1 MKKNLLFFIA
11 LTIGL
16 NLFSQPV
23 IKIFGFEQESLPGTI
38 PVGVKDENGN
48 PVKKAAT
55 PKNYFIFLSFKKK
68 YSVTPIQMF
77 IRGKAFTIQS
87 TSIEKTPVAYIN
99 NTIHDNAEKTIL
111 VPQTSDKVIKLQI
124 IETPKQEK
132 KTAYIQNLTG
142 KNDLVIAYL
151 WNKKKYFITLK
162 KLKKLDPVANE

>member
-1 MKKNLLFFIA
+1 
-11 LTIGL
+11 
-16 NLFSQPV
+16 
-23 IKIFGFEQESLPGTI
+23 
-38 PVGVKDENGN
+38 
-48 PVKKAAT
+48 
-55 PKNYFIFLSFKKK
+55 
-68 YSVTPIQMF
+68 MF